1 MLIAERG
8 HLFQW
13 AYIPLTTLREEGGIL
28 MSVNRKVPLRKCVAT
43 GEMHPKKD
51 MIRVVR
57 SKEGEVSVDVT
68 GKKPGRGAYVSKSEK
83 AVDIA
88 RKKNVLGH
96 QLEVKIPEQIY
107 EDLLKIIR
115 RESIL

>member
-1 MLIAERG
+1 MAI
-8 HLFQW
+8 QK
-13 AYIPLTTLREEGGIL
+13 
-28 MSVNRKVPLRKCVAT
+28 KVPLRKCVAT
-43 GEMHPKKD
+43 GEMLPKKS

-68 GKKPGRGAYVSKSEK
+68 GKKSGRGAYVSKSEQ
-83 AVDIA
+83 AVEIA

-96 QLEVKIPEQIY
+96 QLEAQVPEEVY
-107 EDLLKIIR
+107 EELLRIIR

>member
-1 MLIAERG
+1 
-8 HLFQW
+8 
-13 AYIPLTTLREEGGIL
+13 
-28 MSVNRKVPLRKCVAT
+28 MSINRKVPLRKCVAT
-43 GEMHPKKD
+43 GDMLPKKE

-68 GKKPGRGAYVSKSEK
+68 GKKPGRGAYVSKSEQ

-88 RKKNVLGH
+88 RKKNVLGY
-96 QLEVKIPEQIY
+96 QLDVKIPEEIY
-107 EDLLKIIR
+107 DELLTLIR